1 MIVGTIVT
9 GIGLSIGAY
18 GDHGWIVVI
27 AIFIFAIGEMMASPK
42 SQEYVARIA
51 PKAKTAMYMGYYFV
65 AIALGNLFAGI
76 LSGQMYGH
84 YGRDVQDP
92 KTMWLIF
99 GAIGFF
105 TAGILWLYDLLVV
118 RRRPIEEVE

>member
-1 MIVGTIVT
+1 MAIGVRADYGWMTVLLIVT
-9 GIGLSIGAY
+9 FS
-18 GDHGWIVVI
+18 
-27 AIFIFAIGEMMASPK
+27 IGEMMASPK

-84 YGRDVQDP
+84 YGRDLQQP
-92 KTMWLIF
+92 GKMWLIF
-99 GAIGFF
+99 GIIGIV
-105 TAGILWLYDLLVV
+105 TAVVLWLYDVLVV
-118 RRRPIEEVE
+118 RRAPHQAEEAE